1 MTMRRCSACGGFFD
15 AEECPNDHSHIEGY
29 TPPVPEPAPYIELR
43 GRVVIAKWPS
53 TGDPVLGVITDAED
67 EDGNVGF
74 AVLTPNIRVPLHDLE
89 RID

>member
-1 MTMRRCSACGGFFD
+1 MKRCAACGGFFD
-15 AEECPNDHSHIEGY
+15 LPECPNDHSHIEGY